1 MTSVHKITRSPQ
13 APADALAIISLD
25 GMRLGGSGGPM
36 AFRGGAR

>member
-13 APADALAIISLD
+13 APADALAITSLD